1 MRHPPAHINA
11 PSYLV
16 ESQLV
21 CRSSEVGIVTVKLY
35 IYTFRCLYS
44 NQAHS
49 IGHAKK
55 RGRLKGNQ
63 QLQEEQEKK
72 TNEKIMLYKKLWG
85 SKGWSKGFVLSMS
98 FCDCYF

>member
-72 TNEKIMLYKKLWG
+72 NQRKNHVIQKTVGVERLEQRFC
-85 SKGWSKGFVLSMS
+85 FVHEFL
-98 FCDCYF
+98 